1 MHHDLDIEVICT
13 NPGEYR
19 VRLRS
24 AAAGEAAHVVRWPWR
39 DLELEN
45 RLKDLQIA
53 LLRAG
58 GKRRK
63 ALTPEEETVQR
74 FGRELFDMLFA
85 GEGLVL
91 YRRSAERARQARVG
105 LRIRLHLDD
114 PPLAALPW
122 EFLYDA
128 AYADFLCLSTQT
140 PVLRYLDVGQPV
152 APLTVSAP
160 LRVLGVIASPADLEP
175 LDVSLE
181 RQRVE
186 TALAG
191 LVKQGLVE
199 LVWLEGQTW
208 RDWLRTLRRGA
219 WHVVHFI
226 GHGGFDPHRD
236 EGVLWLADD
245 AGQARALH
253 ASELARLLADHADLR
268 LVLLNGC
275 ESARPGAL
283 DIFSSTATALVRRGL
298 PAVIAMQYE
307 ITDRAAIE
315 FARSL
320 YEALADGLP
329 IDAAVSEARKAV
341 QLDAPHSMEW
351 GTPVLHLRAVDGR
364 LFELEPPTSTP
375 APQKSASP
383 PPVVEPPAQPAAP
396 AAQTRTPPTSAATPP
411 APTKTL
417 EVVKSRLDPEV
428 ERALAILTDWEHH
441 PPQKRLK
448 AGDFLGAEPGRDP
461 RPGVGLRPDGVPDIV
476 WCEIPEFGPGGQR
489 NFLYHDGTRDT
500 QHPGLPTFWMAKY
513 PITYAQFEA
522 FVAAPDGYRNPEWRK
537 GLADYFGKDGTRR
550 SQRWPVAN
558 RPRENV
564 AWPEAVAFCR
574 WLTATA
580 RRQPDLLPGDAARAR
595 LAAGGE
601 IRLPTEQEWVK
612 AARGFDDRLYPWGG
626 QKYREGYAN
635 VNETEKKDG
644 PHYLQQ
650 TSAVGMYPQGAS
662 PFGVL
667 DLSGNVWEFCL
678 NKYQNPIDLSL
689 GGNVRRTVRGGSN
702 YWSAVRSSV
711 AARVDAFGG
720 IGLSLDLRGFRVV
733 CAASP

>member
-1 MHHDLDIEVICT
+1 MHHDLDIDVIRT
-13 NPGEYR
+13 SPGEYR

-24 AAAGEAAHVVRWPWR
+24 AAAGEAVHVVRWPWR

-91 YRRSAERARQARVG
+91 YRRSAEHARQARVG

-128 AYADFLCLSTQT
+128 AHDDYLCLSTQT

-152 APLTVSAP
+152 APLTVTAP
-160 LRVLGVIASPADLEP
+160 LRVLGVVASPVDLEP
-175 LDVSLE
+175 LDVDLE

-245 AGQARALH
+245 AGRARALH

-268 LVLLNGC
+268 LVLLNAC

-320 YEALADGLP
+320 YEALADGMP
-329 IDAAVSEARKAV
+329 IDSAVSEARRSVK
-341 QLDAPHSMEW
+341 LEMPHSIEW
-351 GTPVLHLRAVDGR
+351 GTPVLHLRATDGR
-364 LFELEPPTSTP
+364 LFEIDAL
-375 APQKSASP
+375 KNF
-383 PPVVEPPAQPAAP
+383 PPAKPTEPEDTTNKGISEGSQGAQQPQSGVFEP
-396 AAQTRTPPTSAATPP
+396 TVTVLPREQPQRTGVFEPTV
-411 APTKTL
+411 TL
-417 EVVKSRLDPEV
+417 GLAPEV
-428 ERALAILTDWEHH
+428 ERALAILTDWEHF
-441 PPQKRLK
+441 PPEIRLK

-461 RPGVGLRPDGVPDIV
+461 RPGVGLRPDGLPDIDWV
-476 WCEIPEFGPGGQR
+476 EIPE
-489 NFLYHDGTRDT
+489 RDANGRREFIY
-500 QHPGLPTFWMAKY
+500 QENERRIESTFWIARY
-513 PITYAQFEA
+513 PITYLQFQA
-522 FVAAPDGYRNPEWRK
+522 FVDAVDGFPDTAWRK
-537 GLADYFGKDGTRR
+537 ELASFP
-550 SQRWPVAN
+550 SLPEQRFTVWN
-558 RPRENV
+558 RPRDRV
-564 AWPEAVAFCR
+564 WFHHAVAFCR
-574 WLTATA
+574 WMTAKVQQA
-580 RRQPDLLPGDAARAR
+580 PDLLPVALRGWRGVHFAV
-595 LAAGGE
+595 
-601 IRLPTEQEWVK
+601 PTEWQWEK
-612 AARGFDDRLYPWGG
+612 AARGWHSRLYPWGE
-626 QKYREGYAN
+626 QYLVGYAN
-635 VNETEKKDG
+635 VNEFEQG
-644 PHYLQQ
+644 NGLHFLEQSSP
-650 TSAVGMYPQGAS
+650 VGMYPQGMS
-662 PFGVL
+662 LFGVL
-667 DLSGNVWEFCL
+667 DLSGNVWEWCL
-678 NKYQNPIDLSL
+678 NEFEKPMNTSCRE
-689 GGNVRRTVRGGSN
+689 NVQRVLRGSSWYHGPQSAAANTRVKPARGGAPHN
-702 YWSAVRSSV
+702 W
-711 AARVDAFGG
+711 
-720 IGLSLDLRGFRVV
+720 GFRVV
-733 CAASP
+733 VCASP

>member
-1 MHHDLDIEVICT
+1 MHHDLDIDVIYT

-39 DLELEN
+39 DLELET

-63 ALTPEEETVQR
+63 ALTHEEETVQR

-85 GEGLVL
+85 GEALAH
-91 YRRSAERARQARVG
+91 YRRSADHARQARVG

-122 EFLYDA
+122 EFLYDVA
-128 AYADFLCLSTQT
+128 HADYLCLSTQT

-152 APLTVSAP
+152 APLVVSAP
-160 LRVLGVIASPADLEP
+160 LRVLGVVAAPVDLEP
-175 LDVSLE
+175 LDVTLE

-208 RDWLRTLRRGA
+208 RDLQRALRREP

-226 GHGGFDPHRD
+226 GHGGFDAHRD

-245 AGQARALH
+245 AGRARALH

-268 LVLLNGC
+268 LVLLNAC

-329 IDAAVSEARKAV
+329 IDAAVSEAY
-341 QLDAPHSMEW
+341 
-351 GTPVLHLRAVDGR
+351 
-364 LFELEPPTSTP
+364 PTSTGWRFP
-375 APQKSASP
+375 KPMPTTSASSFTWVVSVASSQHSGLRATRS
-383 PPVVEPPAQPAAP
+383 PVCSSRRLSMRQMVI
-396 AAQTRTPPTSAATPP
+396 AT
-411 APTKTL
+411 
-417 EVVKSRLDPEV
+417 ENG
-428 ERALAILTDWEHH
+428 
-441 PPQKRLK
+441 
-448 AGDFLGAEPGRDP
+448 AGDWRGISARTAHADHSA
-461 RPGVGLRPDGVPDIV
+461 
-476 WCEIPEFGPGGQR
+476 GP
-489 NFLYHDGTRDT
+489 
-500 QHPGLPTFWMAKY
+500 LPT
-513 PITYAQFEA
+513 
-522 FVAAPDGYRNPEWRK
+522 
-537 GLADYFGKDGTRR
+537 
-550 SQRWPVAN
+550 
-558 RPRENV
+558 
-564 AWPEAVAFCR
+564 
-574 WLTATA
+574 
-580 RRQPDLLPGDAARAR
+580 ARAR
-595 LAAGGE
+595 
-601 IRLPTEQEWVK
+601 T
-612 AARGFDDRLYPWGG
+612 
-626 QKYREGYAN
+626 
-635 VNETEKKDG
+635 
-644 PHYLQQ
+644 
-650 TSAVGMYPQGAS
+650 
-662 PFGVL
+662 
-667 DLSGNVWEFCL
+667 
-678 NKYQNPIDLSL
+678 
-689 GGNVRRTVRGGSN
+689 
-702 YWSAVRSSV
+702 
-711 AARVDAFGG
+711 
-720 IGLSLDLRGFRVV
+720 
-733 CAASP
+733 